1 MLFLFF
7 ILNSLSG
14 VQDHIPFKKVRDDCF
29 FINYAVALV
38 KQLNSNCLFSASVGQ
53 NCRYAD

>member
-29 FINYAVALV
+29 FIDYVVALV
-38 KQLNSNCLFSASVGQ
+38 KQLNSNCLFNASVGQ
-53 NCRYAD
+53 TRSYFD

>member
-29 FINYAVALV
+29 FIDYVVALV
-38 KQLNSNCLFSASVGQ
+38 KQRNSNCLFNASVGQ
-53 NCRYAD
+53 DCHYVD